1 MKEKRGRPRKE
12 LTEREK
18 IWLVEFLDRSD
29 ISYTNPGREDSVYI
43 GKINGES
50 QYMQKKYLV
59 WPLREIVS
67 IANSQE
73 AVDESFESKFDKI
86 LTFSQLCDFLK
97 GHKEY
102 VYNINIPHASC
113 LCEICENSSLLAKG
127 LNKLK
132 RKLKTR
138 LPTNPYDLVETFSC
152 DSDEVVCMLEKCS
165 SCQSSKIIDQL
176 ISGDEDVDEDS
187 SEPDSPVC
195 DSEPEGGNIVFYRWQ
210 TVDKKITMSKIEV
223 SFKDAIEML
232 KDELVVLKE
241 YIHIEGRQV
250 NAYQDMKASLGP
262 NDLMVQVNFAES
274 YKNDQ
279 QGAIQSVYFGD
290 QCFGIFSNLYVW
302 SDGMGAQFR
311 SRFVLQI
318 LACAVF
324 QEKYLVWCYNE
335 RHHGK
340 GPMDGVGGTV
350 KNVIFRK
357 VKSGKVVIYSPQ
369 EFAEAVKK
377 FVPAIHAVY
386 LPESENIVKPVG
398 IESARKIKDTLKIH
412 KFERKVDPNGN
423 KYINFYK
430 IADDEEPF
438 HVQWYGGENDV
449 ICGHVNS
456 SDNDN
461 VQNVVQ
467 FIKKVKSGY
476 AVQCVTIGFTK
487 NISMSEDY
495 FMYFRTFT

>member
-1 MKEKRGRPRKE
+1 M
-12 LTEREK
+12 
-18 IWLVEFLDRSD
+18 
-29 ISYTNPGREDSVYI
+29 N
-43 GKINGES
+43 
-50 QYMQKKYLV
+50 
-59 WPLREIVS
+59 
-67 IANSQE
+67 
-73 AVDESFESKFDKI
+73 I
-86 LTFSQLCDFLK
+86 LAYHLA
-97 GHKEY
+97 Y
-102 VYNINIPHASC
+102 SC

-138 LPTNPYDLVETFSC
+138 LPTNPHDLVETFSC
-152 DSDEVVCMLEKCS
+152 DSDEAACMLEKCS
-165 SCQSSKIIDQL
+165 WCQSSKIIDQL

-195 DSEPEGGNIVFYRWQ
+195 DSDPEGGNVVFYRWQ
-210 TVDKKITMSKIEV
+210 TVDKKITKSKIEV

-241 YIHIEGRQV
+241 HIHIKRRQV
-250 NAYQDMKASLGP
+250 SAYQDMKASLDT
-262 NDLMVQVNFAES
+262 NDLMVQVDFAEI

-279 QGAIQSVYFGD
+279 QDAIQSAYFGN
-290 QCFGIFSNLYVW
+290 QCFSIFMACCYVNVEGIIKNQNVVILTERSEHDRLASMSCLQKVIEEIELKNGKTYENLYVW

-311 SRFVLQI
+311 SRFVFQI
-318 LACAVF
+318 LACAIF
-324 QEKYLVWCYNE
+324 QEKYLVLCYNE

-340 GPMDGVGGTV
+340 GPMDGVCGTV
-350 KNVIFRK
+350 ENVIFRK
-357 VKSGKVVIYSPQ
+357 VKSGKVVIYSPE
-369 EFAEAVKK
+369 EFAEDVKK

-386 LPESENIVKPVG
+386 LPESENMIKPVG

-449 ICGHVNS
+449 ICGHIKS

-461 VQNVVQ
+461 
-467 FIKKVKSGY
+467 
-476 AVQCVTIGFTK
+476 QCPNCSIIYKEGEEWLCCPVYNNWFH
-487 NISMSEDY
+487 EECFY
-495 FMYFRTFT
+495 E